1 MFLSEA
7 LAQRILQE
15 VRKLMDEDFII
26 VNTEGNIIASTARDR
41 IGSFHEGAMIA
52 AHEKR
57 NVLLTEQDESQLQ
70 GVKAGINLPI
80 MFQHHVVGVIGITGN
95 PEKVTPFGSLLKK
108 MTELLIHENY
118 YKEQVEWKTRAVEGL
133 VFDWIHQHTDS
144 ENFQERADML
154 GIDLSLPRRSTIIHL
169 RNMNA
174 DKEPVV
180 LDFLK
185 SRLLPTKNDIFARL
199 GSDRYVLLEV
209 AMSSDEANRIT
220 HRKTS
225 FLKWKQELEKRYGI
239 TMTAGIGQPVS
250 REEVN
255 ISYEQAE
262 RALLVADKND
272 GIFFDEEL
280 GLEMCIQEISHA
292 TRSDFITRTIE
303 RIKGE
308 KDLIDTLI
316 IYFKNDLKI
325 KAAAE
330 DMHVH
335 INTIHYRFKRIEAL
349 TSLDP
354 KVFRDLMTLYMGLY
368 FLEEQTKEKH
378 VRA

>member
-1 MFLSEA
+1 MFLSES

-26 VNTEGNIIASTARDR
+26 VNTEGSIIASTTRDR

-52 AHEKR
+52 AREKR
-57 NVLLTEQDESQLQ
+57 NVILTKQDESLLQ
-70 GVKAGINLPI
+70 GVRAGINLPVL
-80 MFQHHVVGVIGITGN
+80 FQHHVVGVIGITGD

-118 YKEQVEWKTRAVEGL
+118 YKEQMEWKTRAIEGL
-133 VFDWIHQHTDS
+133 VFDWIHQHPNS

-154 GIDLSLPRRSTIIHL
+154 GIDLTLPRRSTLIHL

-174 DKEPVV
+174 EKETIVT
-180 LDFLK
+180 DFLK
-185 SRLLPTKNDIFARL
+185 SRLLSTKDDIFVRL
-199 GSDRYVLLEV
+199 GSDRYVLLEAAV
-209 AMSSDEANRIT
+209 NTDT
-220 HRKTS
+220 TDWLLHRKS
-225 FLKWKQELEKRYGI
+225 SLFKWKQELDKRYGI
-239 TMTAGIGQPVS
+239 TMTAGIGQTVS
-250 REEVN
+250 RENVN

-272 GIFFDEEL
+272 GIFCDEEL
-280 GLEMCIQEISHA
+280 GLEMCLQEISHP
-292 TRSDFITRTIE
+292 TRLDFITRTIE
-303 RIKGE
+303 PIRDE
-308 KDLIDTLI
+308 KDLIDTLD

-354 KVFRDLMTLYMGLY
+354 KIFRDLMTLYIGLY
-368 FLEEQTKEKH
+368 FLEEQTKEKR